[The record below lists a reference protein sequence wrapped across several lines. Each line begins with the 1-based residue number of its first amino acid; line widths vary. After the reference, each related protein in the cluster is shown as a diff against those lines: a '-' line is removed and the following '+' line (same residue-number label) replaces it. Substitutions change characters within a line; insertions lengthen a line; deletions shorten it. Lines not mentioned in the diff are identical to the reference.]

1 MNARNLIPGR
11 RGLMIATGILAGVV
25 LLYALAGFLLAP
37 WLAKREIPRRAAEA
51 GLQASIGAVEVN
63 PFTLRLRVR
72 GLTVEEPGGAP
83 LLSLGVGEADI
94 EWRPLLRGHLAFSEV
109 TLREP
114 AIHARLS
121 EKGELN
127 LAALGRSRDEGN
139 TPGRRPAIAL
149 ESVAIEN
156 GLISFEDLR
165 QGYRNRFENL
175 TLKLSSISTAPNDTG
190 RYQLVAQTADGAR
203 LSWQG
208 DASLAPLSLSGRL
221 VLEHGDLPQINPY
234 LQSLS
239 ALRITSG
246 RARLALT
253 HRFTLAEGNFALQIE
268 DASVAIEKLAL
279 ATRGAEQPFAT
290 VGRLGLTGVQAD
302 WQSRRATAQAL
313 SLDDFSLTAGR
324 DEQGGFQPQGLA
336 PGSSE
341 SEKGN
346 AWTVALA
353 EMKLAGGSVSF
364 ADAASGLSWKLERI
378 AARLQSLSS
387 DTSQPI
393 AFELEASVPEGGRL
407 AASGKAVPSAATV
420 QARVEASA
428 IPLAPIEGLLTR
440 HADVKLLSGSL
451 ALAGDLTVGDEART
465 QRGRSAK
472 LAYSGAAS
480 LDGVVIQDRAGAPLV
495 QWKSLATSALR
506 LTLAPNRAQID
517 ELRWTAPKGKLEI
530 SGDGTT
536 NVGRASRGTAKE
548 PAGKPDPAPPEA
560 PPEAAATGTASA
572 PPDEIGDFPIRIR
585 RVRVERGSLDFADLS
600 LNPHFSALIDD
611 LAGTVSGIST
621 DRNTRSQIALEGRV
635 NEYGHA
641 RLSGSLNLFEP
652 GERTS
657 FRVQL
662 RNLEVAQLSPYTIK
676 FAGYRV
682 ASGRMAV
689 DLNYRVNERRL
700 QGDNK
705 IVLDNFTLGERV
717 AGNEAP
723 VPLELA
729 VALLKDPDGR
739 IDLAVPISGSLDDPD
754 FSLSEVIW
762 KAIGNIVRNIVA
774 APFRA
779 LGRLFGAGSEAL
791 AAIAFEPGAA
801 RLLPPEQ
808 EKLKRIADGLAQR
821 SELKVVIPARYDAEA
836 DAAALKRA
844 ALRQEIGRRAGFEP
858 GEGDAASPV
867 NIDDRRTRNAVR
879 ELFAER
885 FGADAL
891 ERLKEEAE
899 REAARDGKAPDL
911 SLLERFR
918 KFAGGEPRVA
928 DARGFY
934 RSLLRRMLEA
944 KALPEGAL
952 NELAQRRA
960 AVIAEGLRAAGVE
973 AGRVEV
979 SSSEPTANAQARE
992 VTIALSLAPLR

>member
-1 MNARNLIPGR
+1 
-11 RGLMIATGILAGVV
+11 MIATGLLAGLI

-37 WLAKREIPRRAAEA
+37 WLAKRELPRRAAEA
-51 GLQASIGAVEVN
+51 GLQARIDAVEVN

-83 LLSLGVGEADI
+83 LLSLGAGEADI
-94 EWRPLLRGHLAFSEV
+94 DWRPLLSGNFTFSEV

-127 LAALGRSRDEGN
+127 LAALGGSRDEGN

-156 GLISFEDLR
+156 GLISFEDRR

-175 TLKLSSISTAPNDTG
+175 TLKLASISTAPNDTG
-190 RYQLVAQTADGAR
+190 RYQLVAQTADGGR

-208 DASLAPLSLSGRL
+208 DASLAPVSLSGRL

-290 VGRLGLTGVQAD
+290 VGRLGLAGVQAD
-302 WQSRRATAQAL
+302 WPSRRATAQAL

-324 DEQGGFQPQGLA
+324 DEQGKFQPQGLA
-336 PGSSE
+336 PAPSE

-346 AWTVALA
+346 AWTIALD

-387 DTSQPI
+387 DTSRPI

-407 AASGKAVPSAATV
+407 AASGNAVPSAATV
-420 QARVEASA
+420 QARVEASG
-428 IPLAPIEGLLTR
+428 IPLAPIEGLLAR
-440 HADVKLLSGSL
+440 HAGVKLLSGSL

-480 LDGVVIQDRAGAPLV
+480 LDNVAVRDRAGAPLV

-536 NVGRASRGTAKE
+536 NVGRTSRGTAKGTG
-548 PAGKPDPAPPEA
+548 PGKPDPTPREA
-560 PPEAAATGTASA
+560 PPEAATTGTGSA
-572 PPDEIGDFPIRIR
+572 PPDEIGGFPIRIR
-585 RVRVERGSLDFADLS
+585 RVRVEQGSLDFADLS

-611 LAGTVSGIST
+611 LAGTVNGIST

-652 GERTS
+652 EERTS

-739 IDLAVPISGSLDDPD
+739 IDLAVPISGSLDDPN

-779 LGRLFGAGSEAL
+779 LGRLFGPGSEAL

-844 ALRQEIGRRAGFEP
+844 ALRQEVGRRAGFES

-934 RSLLRRMLEA
+934 RSLLRQMLEA

-960 AVIAEGLRAAGVE
+960 AAIAEGLRAAGVD
-973 AGRVEV
+973 AGRIEV

-992 VTIALSLAPLR
+992 VTVALSLAPLR

>member
-11 RGLMIATGILAGVV
+11 RGLMIATGILAGVIV
-25 LLYALAGFLLAP
+25 LYALAGFLLAP

-51 GLQASIGAVEVN
+51 GLQARIGEVAVN
-63 PFTLRLRVR
+63 PFTLHLRVT
-72 GLTVEEPGGAP
+72 GLAVEEPGGAP
-83 LLSLGVGEADI
+83 LLSLGAGEADI
-94 EWRPLLRGHLAFSEV
+94 QWRPLLRGDLAFSEL

-114 AIHARLS
+114 AVHARIS

-127 LAALGRSRDEGN
+127 LAALGRPKAESDA
-139 TPGRRPAIAL
+139 PGRRPAIAL
-149 ESVAIEN
+149 ERVAIEN
-156 GLISFEDLR
+156 GLLSFEDRR

-175 TLKLSSISTAPNDTG
+175 TLQLASISTAPNDTG
-190 RYQLVAQTADGAR
+190 HYELVARTADGGR

-208 DASLAPLSLSGRL
+208 EVSLSPVSLSGKL
-221 VLEHGDLPQINPY
+221 VLEHGDLPQVNPY
-234 LQSLS
+234 LESQT
-239 ALRITSG
+239 ALRIASG
-246 RARLALT
+246 RARVALT
-253 HRFTLAEGNFALQIE
+253 HRFTLADGKPALLVD
-268 DASVAIEKLAL
+268 DASVAIDRLAL
-279 ATRGAEQPFAT
+279 AMRGAEQPFAT
-290 VGRLGLTGVQAD
+290 VGRLSLEGLKADLQA
-302 WQSRRATAQAL
+302 RRATAQAL
-313 SLDDFSLTAGR
+313 SLGDFSLTARR
-324 DEQGGFQPQGLA
+324 DEHGAFQPRGFA
-336 PGSSE
+336 PAASGSGQ
-341 SEKGN
+341 GN
-346 AWTVALA
+346 AWTIALA

-378 AARLQSLSS
+378 VARLRSLSS

-393 AFELEASVPEGGRL
+393 AFELEAAVAEGGRL
-407 AASGKAVPSAATV
+407 AASGNAVPAAGAV
-420 QARVEASA
+420 QARIEASG
-428 IPLAPIEGLLTR
+428 IPLAPIEGLLAR
-440 HADVKLLSGSL
+440 HARVKLLSGSL
-451 ALAGDLTVGDEART
+451 ALAGDLTVGDEATT

-480 LDGVVIQDRAGAPLV
+480 LDNVAIRDRAGAPLV
-495 QWKSLATSALR
+495 QWKALATPALR
-506 LTLAPNRAQID
+506 LTLTPNRAQID

-536 NVGRASRGTAKE
+536 NVGRAFRGTTE
-548 PAGKPDPAPPEA
+548 TPGKPAPAPREA
-560 PPEAAATGTASA
+560 PPEAAAAGTGSA
-572 PPDEIGDFPIRIR
+572 RPDEIGDFPIRIR
-585 RVRVERGSLDFADLS
+585 RVRVEQGSLDFADLS
-600 LNPHFSALIDD
+600 LNPHFSTLIHD
-611 LAGTVSGIST
+611 LAGTVNGIST

-641 RLSGSLNLFEP
+641 RLSGSLNPFDPE
-652 GERTS
+652 ERTS

-662 RNLEVAQLSPYTIK
+662 RNLEVARLSPYTIK

-689 DLNYRVNERRL
+689 DLNYRVNESRL
-700 QGDNK
+700 EGDNK

-739 IDLAVPISGSLDDPD
+739 IDLAVPISGSLDDPN

-762 KAIGNIVRNIVA
+762 KAIGNIVRNIVT

-779 LGRLFGAGSEAL
+779 LGRLFGDGSEAL
-791 AAIAFEPGAA
+791 AAISFEPGAA
-801 RLLPPEQ
+801 RLLPPER

-821 SELKVVIPARYDAEA
+821 AELKVVIPARYDAEA

-844 ALRQEIGRRAGFEP
+844 ALRQEIGRRAGFDP
-858 GEGDAASPV
+858 GEGDASSPI
-867 NIDDRRTRNAVR
+867 NIEDRRTRSAVR

-911 SLLERFR
+911 SLVERFR

-934 RSLLRRMLEA
+934 RSLFQQMLEA
-944 KALPEGAL
+944 QALPEGAL
-952 NELAQRRA
+952 NELAQKRA
-960 AVIAEGLRAAGVE
+960 AAIAEGLRAAGVDG
-973 AGRVEV
+973 GRVEV
-979 SSSEPTANAQARE
+979 SSAEPTANAQARE
-992 VTIALSLAPLR
+992 VTVALSLAPLR